1 MNKQK
6 TKRILIIGAKG
17 MLGRDLLTIL
27 RSSNGTDSLEN
38 FEVIGWDV
46 DEIDIREEVSTL
58 SKIESLRPD
67 IVIHL
72 AAYTDVDGCEINP
85 EEAFRVNAE
94 GMKHVAMGAQA
105 CGARVVYLSTDYVF
119 DGEKKEAYIESDPPH
134 PLNVYG
140 QTKLKGELYLQERVE
155 DHLIIR
161 TQWLYGK
168 YGKNFVSS
176 VLRQAREK
184 QTLTIVNDQTG
195 SPTYTVDL
203 SKAIRTLIQHNSRG
217 IFHVANQEVC
227 TWYTFGQAI
236 LKFSRIE
243 DVSLIP
249 ISSKELSRRAVRPS
263 YSVLNTQK
271 VRSETGM
278 SLRTW
283 SEALKE
289 YLSTSP

>member
-1 MNKQK
+1 MNEQK
-6 TKRILIIGAKG
+6 TKRMLVIGAKG
-17 MLGRDLLTIL
+17 MLGRDLLNIL
-27 RSSNGTDSLEN
+27 QSSDGTDSLKN
-38 FEVIGWDV
+38 VEVIGWDV
-46 DEIDIREEVSTL
+46 DEIDIRQEVGTL

-67 IVIHL
+67 VVIHL

-94 GMKHVAMGAQA
+94 GTKHVARGARA

-119 DGEKKEAYIESDPPH
+119 DGEKKEGYVESDSPR

-140 QTKLKGELYLQERVE
+140 QTKLKGEQYLQERVE

-176 VLRQAREK
+176 ILRQAREK
-184 QTLTIVNDQTG
+184 QTLAIVNDQTG

-203 SKAIRTLIQHNSRG
+203 SMAIRTLIQHNSRG
-217 IFHVANQEVC
+217 IFHVANREVC
-227 TWYTFGQAI
+227 TWYALGQAI

-243 DVSLIP
+243 GVSLMP
-249 ISSKELSRRAVRPS
+249 ISSKELSRRAARPS
-263 YSVLNTQK
+263 YSLLNTEK
-271 VRSETGM
+271 LRRETGM
-278 SLRTW
+278 SLRPW
-283 SEALKE
+283 PEALKE

>member
-6 TKRILIIGAKG
+6 TKRILLIGAKG
-17 MLGRDLLTIL
+17 MLGRDLLKIL

-38 FEVIGWDV
+38 VEVIGWDV
-46 DEIDIREEVSTL
+46 DEIDIRQEVSTL

-85 EEAFRVNAE
+85 DEAFRVNAE

-119 DGEKKEAYIESDPPH
+119 DGEKKEAYVESDPPH

-140 QTKLKGELYLQERVE
+140 QTKLKGERYLQERVE
-155 DHLIIR
+155 DYLIIR

-176 VLRQAREK
+176 ILRQAREK
-184 QTLTIVNDQTG
+184 QTLTIVNDQAG

-203 SKAIRTLIQHNSRG
+203 SRAIRTLIQHNSRG

-243 DVSLIP
+243 GVSLIP

-271 VRSETGM
+271 LRRETGM
-278 SLRTW
+278 SLRSW